1 VKWDFRLSSCF
12 WYWKAWFTTLIC
24 LLQLNEVLVP
34 NPFDRPHAVFML
46 EVRGT
51 DPKLMVN
58 LDNAM
63 LSSAS
68 KRKVSFGLEKAADI
82 QLPGT

>member
-1 VKWDFRLSSCF
+1 MNAFIS
-12 WYWKAWFTTLIC
+12 A
-24 LLQLNEVLVP
+24 
-34 NPFDRPHAVFML
+34 
-46 EVRGT
+46 